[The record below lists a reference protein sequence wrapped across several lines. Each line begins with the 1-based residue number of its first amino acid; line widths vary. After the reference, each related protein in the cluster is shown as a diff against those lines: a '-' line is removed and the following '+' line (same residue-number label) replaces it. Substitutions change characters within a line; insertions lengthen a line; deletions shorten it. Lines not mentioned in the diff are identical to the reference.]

1 VSLPVGVGR
10 SAGALRRLRLGDR
23 AYRRALQALGLV
35 VLGIFA
41 AVGVSLFV
49 QAWPALVHSGPGFVT
64 GTTWDPNKAIY
75 GVLPFIVG
83 TLLTSAIALVLAIPI
98 GIGAAIFLSEY
109 APRRIAAP
117 LGVLVE
123 LLAAVPSVVY
133 WLWGLLVLAPIFVS
147 TVEPPLTQLPFARG
161 PALGV
166 GLLLA
171 GVILAV
177 MILPTITAVTRD
189 LMSSV
194 PAATREA
201 VYGLGGTRWQVVR
214 RAVLPSVR
222 VGIIGGVVL
231 ALGRALGETMAV
243 TFVIGNSNQI
253 PRSLLA
259 PTQTLASLIANEFTE
274 ATEPFHA
281 SALLSAAVVLLVIAL
296 LVNTLARL
304 LVWSVSREMRET
316 G

>member
-1 VSLPVGVGR
+1 MSLPVGVGR

-133 WLWGLLVLAPIFVS
+133 GLWGLLVLAPIFVS

-177 MILPTITAVTRD
+177 MIGSRMESMPVT
-189 LMSSV
+189 SGQ
-194 PAATREA
+194 RE
-201 VYGLGGTRWQVVR
+201 GLSTSTTE
-214 RAVLPSVR
+214 PSVN
-222 VGIIGGVVL
+222 V
-231 ALGRALGETMAV
+231 M
-243 TFVIGNSNQI
+243 
-253 PRSLLA
+253 
-259 PTQTLASLIANEFTE
+259 
-274 ATEPFHA
+274 
-281 SALLSAAVVLLVIAL
+281 
-296 LVNTLARL
+296 
-304 LVWSVSREMRET
+304 W
-316 G
+316 

>member
-1 VSLPVGVGR
+1 VSLPARLGR
-10 SAGALRRLRLGDR
+10 SSVAARRFQIGDR
-23 AYRRALQALGLV
+23 AYRRGLQALGLL
-35 VLGIFA
+35 VLGIVA
-41 AVGVSLFV
+41 AVGISLFA
-49 QAWPALVHSGPGFVT
+49 QAWPALVHSGLGFFT

-83 TLLTSAIALVLAIPI
+83 TLLTSAIALLLAIPI

-133 WLWGLLVLAPIFVS
+133 GLWGLFVLAPIFVS
-147 TVEPPLTQLPFARG
+147 TVEPPLTHLPFARG

-189 LMSSV
+189 LLSSV

-222 VGIIGGVVL
+222 IGIIGAIVL

-243 TFVIGNSNQI
+243 TFVIGNSNAI
-253 PRSLLA
+253 PKSLLA
-259 PTQTLASLIANEFTE
+259 PAQTVASLIANEFAE

-281 SALLSAAVVLLVIAL
+281 SALLAAAVVLLVIAV
-296 LVNTLARL
+296 LVNTLARA
-304 LVWSVSREMRET
+304 LVWSVSREAREST
-316 G
+316 

>member
-1 VSLPVGVGR
+1 MSLPVGVGR

-41 AVGVSLFV
+41 AVGVSLFA

-133 WLWGLLVLAPIFVS
+133 GLWGLLVLAPIFVS

-166 GLLLA
+166 GLL
-171 GVILAV
+171 
-177 MILPTITAVTRD
+177 RD
-189 LMSSV
+189 HHHA
-194 PAATREA
+194 PAA
-201 VYGLGGTRWQVVR
+201 G
-214 RAVLPSVR
+214 
-222 VGIIGGVVL
+222 
-231 ALGRALGETMAV
+231 M
-243 TFVIGNSNQI
+243 
-253 PRSLLA
+253 
-259 PTQTLASLIANEFTE
+259 
-274 ATEPFHA
+274 
-281 SALLSAAVVLLVIAL
+281 SA
-296 LVNTLARL
+296 
-304 LVWSVSREMRET
+304 
-316 G
+316 

>member
-1 VSLPVGVGR
+1 MSLPVGVGR

-133 WLWGLLVLAPIFVS
+133 GLWGLLVLAPIFVS

-194 PAATREA
+194 PAATRSEA
-201 VYGLGGTRWQVVR
+201 SCSRSGGPWERRWRSRSSSATATRYHGLCSRRRRRWRRSSQTSSPRRLSRSTRR
-214 RAVLPSVR
+214 RCSPRPS
-222 VGIIGGVVL
+222 
-231 ALGRALGETMAV
+231 
-243 TFVIGNSNQI
+243 SC
-253 PRSLLA
+253 S
-259 PTQTLASLIANEFTE
+259 
-274 ATEPFHA
+274 
-281 SALLSAAVVLLVIAL
+281 
-296 LVNTLARL
+296 
-304 LVWSVSREMRET
+304 
-316 G
+316 